1 MVDAR
6 NILPIQ
12 CVIGFTMIR
21 ILLLACALLPP
32 WLSAQTFEEVA
43 VASGIDFQPEAASY
57 MGGGVAWFDFDGD
70 GWQDLY
76 VTGCRLRDRLYRNLG
91 DGTFEEVGLAA
102 GLGATEDINTIGVS
116 TADFDRDGDPDVYV
130 TTWRVDGLNEFA
142 PNYLF
147 RNNGDGTF
155 TDVAAEAGLNVET
168 FSICGTFFDANLD
181 GWIDLWVGNYVIA
194 PAFLFDEE
202 GMIIGYDHDCA
213 SDNLYLNNGD
223 GTFTDLALVYETENF
238 GCTLATRNTDLEF
251 DGDPDVLVGNDFGEY
266 IIPNKLYRNNYPLE
280 LFSEI
285 SSPSN
290 AAAQMYSMGIATGD
304 YDHDGDLDHYITNLG
319 RNLLMQKQED
329 TFFID
334 ITTEADIENQG
345 SEGLRYT
352 SWATG
357 FADFDHDG
365 WEDLFVINGH
375 VPTIDVAANHVF
387 DPDKLYRNNGDG
399 TFEDVS
405 EAAGIADM
413 GIGRGGA
420 LCDYDQDGDLDLA
433 VVNIQNPASSETEGV
448 RLYNNQNR
456 GGGWIGIALEGTAS
470 NVDAIGA
477 LVKVHAGT
485 QTWLREVSGGG
496 DTHVSQHDHAVH
508 IGLGATVVDSVTVQW
523 PSGLVETVHQPAQSV
538 WHHWTEGAANA
549 VEESHMPSLK
559 VFPNPASGLLQVHVP
574 AGQAGTYVL
583 MDAAG
588 REVATWQW
596 SQGNHHVPVDV
607 YLSGWYVLRGSGQLR
622 TAPVELLI
630 GAGR

>member
-1 MVDAR
+1 M
-6 NILPIQ
+6 
-12 CVIGFTMIR
+12 
-21 ILLLACALLPP
+21 
-32 WLSAQTFEEVA
+32 
-43 VASGIDFQPEAASY
+43 
-57 MGGGVAWFDFDGD
+57 
-70 GWQDLY
+70 
-76 VTGCRLRDRLYRNLG
+76 
-91 DGTFEEVGLAA
+91 
-102 GLGATEDINTIGVS
+102 
-116 TADFDRDGDPDVYV
+116 
-130 TTWRVDGLNEFA
+130 
-142 PNYLF
+142 
-147 RNNGDGTF
+147 
-155 TDVAAEAGLNVET
+155 
-168 FSICGTFFDANLD
+168 
-181 GWIDLWVGNYVIA
+181 
-194 PAFLFDEE
+194 
-202 GMIIGYDHDCA
+202 
-213 SDNLYLNNGD
+213 
-223 GTFTDLALVYETENF
+223 YETENF

-405 EAAGIADM
+405 EAAGIADT

-448 RLYNNQNR
+448 RLYNNQNS

-485 QTWLREVSGGG
+485 QTWLREISGGG
-496 DTHVSQHDHAVH
+496 DTHVSQHDHAAH
-508 IGLGATVVDSVTVQW
+508 IGLGAAVVDSVTVHW
-523 PSGLVETVHQPAQSV
+523 PSGLVETLYQPAQSI
-538 WHHWTEGAANA
+538 WHHWTEGSANA
-549 VEESHMPSLK
+549 VEESRVPSLNI
-559 VFPNPASGLLQVHVP
+559 FPNPATDLLHVHVP

-583 MDAAG
+583 IDASG
-588 REVATWQW
+588 RKVATWQW
-596 SQGNHHVPVDV
+596 FQGNHSVPVDV
-607 YLSGWYVLRGSGQLR
+607 YPSGWYALRGSGPLR

-630 GAGR
+630 GARR